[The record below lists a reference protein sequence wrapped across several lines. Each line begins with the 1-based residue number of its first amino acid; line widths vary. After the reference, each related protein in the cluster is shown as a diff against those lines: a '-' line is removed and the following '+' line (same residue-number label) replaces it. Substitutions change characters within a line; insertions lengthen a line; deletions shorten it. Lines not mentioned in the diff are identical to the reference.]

1 MRFLLPA
8 LVLLGL
14 LVLLGVGLTLDPRK
28 VPSPLIDKPA
38 PAFELPALKGEG
50 TVRHDD
56 LLGAPTLVNYFASW
70 CTPCLVEH
78 PLLMRLARER
88 RIRLVGI
95 NYKDPPEEAL
105 RWLARH
111 GDPYAVIARDSEGAA
126 GLDWGVYGVPETY
139 LLDARG
145 ILRYKHVGP
154 LTEDIWEAEF
164 APRLAALAEAGP

>member
-1 MRFLLPA
+1 MRFILPA
-8 LVLLGL
+8 LGLLGML
-14 LVLLGVGLTLDPRK
+14 ILLGVGLTLDPRI

-38 PAFELPALKGEG
+38 PAFVLPALKGEG
-50 TVRHDD
+50 TVRHED
-56 LLGAPTLVNYFASW
+56 LLGTPTLVNYFASW

-78 PLLMRLARER
+78 PLLMRIAREQ
-88 RIRLVGI
+88 RIRVVGI

-111 GDPYAVIARDSEGAA
+111 GDPYALIGRDSTGAV

-139 LLDARG
+139 LVDPQG

-154 LTEDIWEAEF
+154 LTEAIWAAEF
-164 APRLAALAEAGP
+164 EPRLAAMSEALP